1 MLLTLLVININTL
14 DFSNKYEI
22 WLFLMVEIRMILN
35 IDLIR
40 YESKRD
46 EMDFNLLYH

>member
-1 MLLTLLVININTL
+1 MFLV
-14 DFSNKYEI
+14 
-22 WLFLMVEIRMILN
+22 VEITMVLN

-40 YESKRD
+40 YESKGD